1 MEKKTFYR
9 AVGKVVQLF
18 QREDE
23 EKSKVEYYSKFI
35 NDLAEELNISQKEI
49 DLSLNNEAI
58 EIPLIT
64 SDIKPKY
71 SRKKKN

>member
-1 MEKKTFYR
+1 MTKQIFYR
-9 AVGKVVQLF
+9 AIGTVVRIF
-18 QREDE
+18 QREDDQ
-23 EKSKVEYYSKFI
+23 KSKMEYYTKFI

-64 SDIKPKY
+64 GAKKQRY
-71 SRKKKN
+71 TRKKKT